1 MRSGFVSIIGRP
13 NVGKSTLINAI
24 INRKVAIT
32 SDVSGTTRNIIQ
44 GIYNDSDSQI
54 VFVDTPGIHKPINRL
69 GKVLNKEALAQSKDV
84 DLILF
89 VVDVASGIGKG
100 DMFILDNLKES
111 DIPVILVLN
120 KIDEISTDKLFR
132 TINEFKDIYHFVE
145 IVPTSG
151 LKNDTV
157 EHLINVIKNY
167 LHDEVKY
174 FPDEYYTSSSIK
186 FMVSEL
192 VREKLLQV
200 TEDEIP
206 HSITCFTTLYEEKKD
221 IVNINVDIIVDRDN
235 IKRIIIGKNG
245 SRLKTVGTLAR
256 KEIEEELT
264 GKKVYLELFVKTIKN
279 WKDKEKYLIELGFI
293 DHE

>member
-32 SDVSGTTRNIIQ
+32 SNVSGTTRNIIQ

-69 GKVLNKEALAQSKDV
+69 GKVLNKEVLASSKDV

-100 DMFILDNLKES
+100 DMFILDNLKGS
-111 DIPVILVLN
+111 SVPVILVLN

-132 TINEFKDIYHFVE
+132 TINEFKDIYPFVE
-145 IVPTSG
+145 VVPTSG
-151 LKNDTV
+151 LKNDNV
-157 EHLINVIKNY
+157 EHLISVIKNY

-206 HSITCFTTLYEEKKD
+206 HSITCFTTLYEERKD

-293 DHE
+293 DNE

>member
-1 MRSGFVSIIGRP
+1 MKSGFVSIIGRP
-13 NVGKSTLINAI
+13 NVGKSTLINTI
-24 INRKVAIT
+24 IGKKVAIT

-44 GIYNDSDSQI
+44 GIYNDRNTQI

-69 GKVLNKEALAQSKDV
+69 GKVLNKETLATSKDV

-89 VVDVASGIGKG
+89 VVDVAAGIGKG
-100 DMFILDNLKES
+100 DMFILDNLKNN

-120 KIDEISTDKLFR
+120 KIDGITTDKLFK
-132 TINEFKDIYHFVE
+132 IISEYKDIYPFVE
-145 IVPTSG
+145 VVPVSG
-151 LKNDTV
+151 LKNDNV
-157 EHLINVIKNY
+157 DHLVNVIKNY

-186 FMVSEL
+186 FMVSEI
-192 VREKLLQV
+192 VREKLLEV

-221 IVNINVDIIVDRDN
+221 IVNVNVDIIIDKEN
-235 IKRIIIGKNG
+235 IKGIIIGKNG

-256 KEIEEELT
+256 REIEEDLT
-264 GKKVYLELFVKTIKN
+264 NKKVYLELFVKTIKN
-279 WKDKEKYLIELGFI
+279 WKDKEKYLLELGFI
-293 DHE
+293 ENE

>member
-1 MRSGFVSIIGRP
+1 MKSGFVSIIGRP
-13 NVGKSTLINAI
+13 NVGKSTLINTI

-32 SDVSGTTRNIIQ
+32 SNVSGTTRNIIQ
-44 GIYNDSDSQI
+44 GIYNDSDTQI

-69 GKVLNKEALAQSKDV
+69 GKVLNKEALALTKDV

-100 DMFILDNLKES
+100 DMFILESLKNN
-111 DIPVILVLN
+111 DVPVILVLN
-120 KIDEISTDKLFR
+120 KIDEITTEKLFK
-132 TINEFKDIYHFVE
+132 TIDEFKDIYPFVE
-145 IVPTSG
+145 VVPTSG
-151 LKNDTV
+151 LKNDNV
-157 EHLINVIKNY
+157 DHLINVIKKY

-174 FPDEYYTSSSIK
+174 FPDEYYTSSSMK
-186 FMVSEL
+186 FMASEI

-206 HSITCFTTLYEEKKD
+206 HSITCITTLFEEKKD
-221 IVNINVDIIVDRDN
+221 IVNISVDIIVDRDN

-256 KEIEEELT
+256 AEIESELV

-279 WKDKEKYLIELGFI
+279 WKDKEKYLVELGFI
-293 DHE
+293 NNE

>member
-32 SDVSGTTRNIIQ
+32 SNVSGTTRNIIQ

-69 GKVLNKEALAQSKDV
+69 GKVLNKEALVSSKDV

-100 DMFILDNLKES
+100 DMFILDNLKGS
-111 DIPVILVLN
+111 SVPVILVLN

-132 TINEFKDIYHFVE
+132 TINEFKDIYPFVE
-145 IVPTSG
+145 VVPTSG
-151 LKNDTV
+151 LKNDNV
-157 EHLINVIKNY
+157 EHLISVIKNY

-174 FPDEYYTSSSIK
+174 FPDEYYTSSSIE

-206 HSITCFTTLYEEKKD
+206 HSITCFTTLYEERKD

-245 SRLKTVGTLAR
+245 SMLKKIGTAAR
-256 KEIEEELT
+256 YEMEKFM
-264 GKKVYLELFVKTIKN
+264 GKKVYLKTYVKVIEN
-279 WKDKEKYLIELGFI
+279 WKEEEKYLKEFGF
-293 DHE
+293 ENE

>member
-13 NVGKSTLINAI
+13 NVGKSTLINVI

-32 SDVSGTTRNIIQ
+32 SNVSGTTRNIIQ

-69 GKVLNKEALAQSKDV
+69 GKVLNKEAFASSKDV

-100 DMFILDNLKES
+100 DMFILDNLKGS
-111 DIPVILVLN
+111 SVPVILVLN

-132 TINEFKDIYHFVE
+132 TINEFKDIYPFVE
-145 IVPTSG
+145 VVPTSG
-151 LKNDTV
+151 LKNDNV
-157 EHLINVIKNY
+157 EHLISVIKNY

-293 DHE
+293 DNE